1 MSIRQITLKLFLV
14 SSGFICC
21 DELRRVLT
29 EQGDMKLTPEEVQEM
44 IDMVDVNQDK
54 KIEYSEFV
62 TLFMGELEE

>member
-1 MSIRQITLKLFLV
+1 MSVRQITLKLFLV
-14 SSGFICC
+14 LSGFICC
-21 DELRRVLT
+21 NELRRVLT